1 MISHMLFFPI
11 WYVLKHSNVGKH
23 ICYLALIISDQ
34 SDHVALFA
42 PAWLSSICSPSTP
55 TAFRH
60 TYIFISVCPDCTPY
74 PVVGL
79 TSALAEIR
87 GSKYYICIRTLVST
101 HPSL

>member
-1 MISHMLFFPI
+1 MSENISGWLD
-11 WYVLKHSNVGKH
+11 
-23 ICYLALIISDQ
+23 LII

-60 TYIFISVCPDCTPY
+60 TYIFISVCPDWTPY
-74 PVVGL
+74 PVVDL
-79 TSALAEIR
+79 TGTLAETR